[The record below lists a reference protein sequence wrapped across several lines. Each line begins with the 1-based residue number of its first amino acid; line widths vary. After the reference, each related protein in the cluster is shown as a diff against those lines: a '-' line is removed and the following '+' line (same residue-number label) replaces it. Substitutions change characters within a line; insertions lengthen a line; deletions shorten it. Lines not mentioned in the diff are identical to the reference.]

1 MATTSIDH
9 PNGGHDDIANAAAGA
24 AFLAMSYDGYLY
36 DDLYKGWSDNPAEP
50 EAVEALVRRQEQE
63 KYHREL
69 MQKFGQP
76 VAMLRQ

>member
-1 MATTSIDH
+1 
-9 PNGGHDDIANAAAGA
+9 
-24 AFLAMSYDGYLY
+24 MSYDGYLY
-36 DDLYKGWSDNPAEP
+36 DDQFRGWQDNPTEP
-50 EAVEALVRRQEQE
+50 ESVEALVRRQEQE